1 MEIKGKPATIW
12 MNLPS
17 SLFLGETT
25 FKLLEDKIIEKRK
38 VFFEEREAILLLS
51 HVEGIEILQKGDK
64 LYAYIAFAFLIIK
77 VFPLAIFFFLLYLLY
92 RPYFL
97 IIHGKNLQLI
107 MTISKKNIEEYKNF
121 AYEIIKKL

>member
-17 SLFLGETT
+17 SLFFGETT
-25 FKLLEDKIIEKRK
+25 FELLEDRIIEIRK

-51 HVEGIEILQKGDK
+51 HVEGVEILQKGDK
-64 LYAYIAFAFLIIK
+64 LYAYIFFAFLIIK
-77 VFPLAIFFFLLYLLY
+77 IFPLAFLFFLLYLLY

-107 MTISKKNIEEYKNF
+107 MTIPKKNIEDYKNF
-121 AYEIIKKL
+121 AKEV

>member
-12 MNLPS
+12 MGLPS
-17 SLFLGETT
+17 SLFFGETS
-25 FKLLEDKIIEKRK
+25 FNLLEDKIIEKRK

-64 LYAYIAFAFLIIK
+64 LYAYVAFAFLIIK
-77 VFPLAIFFFLLYLLY
+77 IFPLFFLFLLLYLIY

-107 MTISKKNIEEYKNF
+107 MTISKKNIEVYRNF
-121 AYEIIKKL
+121 VSETLKRL